1 MKKLVLLLLL
11 LLAIPLAY
19 AKTGSTTLLA
29 VSETDGG
36 FIGSTADL
44 YIEIKEG
51 TGRVFID
58 SYPLTK
64 FDTQFSTRFAKSVAC
79 DFLNKDCSRYDFF
92 YTIRADAPIIG
103 GPSAGAAMAV
113 LTVAVLDDLKL
124 REDIAMTGTINS
136 GGIIG
141 AVGGIKE
148 KTEAAANASIKKV
161 LIPEGERFVGEEGNK
176 TDIIEYGKKIGIDVV
191 EILSL
196 NDAVYEFTGKKYSD
210 GVEAI
215 NITAD
220 YEGTMRNI
228 SIDLCSRADS
238 LKASLNVSGQND
250 VLEAAINSSERGKNA
265 FSQKKYYSSAS
276 FCFSA
281 NIKYNYLSIKD
292 INESKLREKLNSTSA
307 ELKKREE
314 KLKNDYKTINDLE
327 TYIIVKE
334 RIDEVNDYLNLSLAS
349 LGGQELDDSAYYLAY
364 SIERLYTVN
373 SWSFFFGK
381 SGIKLDIDAQMLRD
395 SCTQKI
401 VEAQERFDY
410 VALFVPVANLGQIS
424 NELENAKQDQK
435 NENNELCLFKASK
448 AKAQVDVVM
457 MSIGISGQNLSN
469 IINKKLE
476 LVNRQ
481 ILKETNKGIFPILGY
496 SYYEYAK
503 ELKEE
508 DPYSSLLFS
517 EYALELSNLDIYFK
531 KEEIPYIFR
540 KKIDIDYNLVI
551 IFVSGILVG
560 FVLRSLVVKVKNKS
574 KKSVKLNLRSKPLSK
589 LASRKKR

>member
-1 MKKLVLLLLL
+1 MKKLLLLL
-11 LLAIPLAY
+11 LILLTIPLAY
-19 AKTGSTTLLA
+19 AKTGHTKLLA
-29 VSETDGG
+29 VSEADGG

-44 YIEIKEG
+44 YLEIKEG

-79 DFLNKDCSRYDFF
+79 DFLNKDCSKYDFF

-103 GPSAGAAMAV
+103 GPSAGAAMSV
-113 LTVAVLDDLKL
+113 LTVALLDDLKL
-124 REDIAMTGTINS
+124 KEDVAMTGTINS

-148 KTEAAANASIKKV
+148 KTEAAANASMKKV

-176 TDIIEYGKKIGIDVV
+176 TDLIKYGKKIGVDVIEV
-191 EILSL
+191 LSL
-196 NDAVYEFTGKKYSD
+196 NDAIYEFTGKKYSD
-210 GVEAI
+210 GIEAI

-220 YEGTMRNI
+220 YEGTMMNI

-250 VLEAAINSSERGKNA
+250 VLEAADNSTERGKAA

-276 FCFSA
+276 FCFSSD
-281 NIKYNYLSIKD
+281 IKYNYLSIKD
-292 INESKLREKLNSTSA
+292 INESKLREKISITSA
-307 ELKKREE
+307 ELKQREE

-334 RIDEVNDYLNLSLAS
+334 RINEVKDYLNLSLAS
-349 LGGQELDDSAYYLAY
+349 LDGQKLDDSKYYLAY

-381 SGIKLDIDAQMLRD
+381 SGIKLNIDAQMLRD

-410 VALFVPVANLGQIS
+410 VALFVPSANLVQIS
-424 NELENAKQDQK
+424 NELEGAKQDQK
-435 NENNELCLFKASK
+435 NENSELCLFRASK
-448 AKAQVDVVM
+448 AKAQVDVVITSM
-457 MSIGISGQNLSN
+457 GISDQNISS

-476 LVNRQ
+476 IVNRQ

-531 KEEIPYIFR
+531 KEEIPAIFEKR
-540 KKIDIDYNLVI
+540 INIDYNLAV
-551 IFVSGILVG
+551 IFVAGILIG
-560 FVLRSLVVKVKNKS
+560 FILRSLVVKIKHKRKRA
-574 KKSVKLNLRSKPLSK
+574 KKLIGKKVGRIK
-589 LASRKKR
+589 ATRKK